1 MGLEISYL
9 RYAQS
14 SGDLIGCVWK
24 IRGLDF
30 ELCRGR
36 NFIE

>member
-14 SGDLIGCVWK
+14 SGYLVGCVWK
-24 IRGLDF
+24 IRGLDVVS
-30 ELCRGR
+30 RGK
-36 NFIE
+36 FY

>member
-30 ELCRGR
+30 VSREK
-36 NFIE
+36 FY